1 MYTYM
6 ITEKSDTCCCGHL
19 NKQKVGN
26 HTYMYRCMKR
36 NGDLQRGTFSCSLVL
51 LVLDNVGYMCTVKT
65 LQDTNIVEQ
74 GCL

>member
-1 MYTYM
+1 MYTCM
-6 ITEKSDTCCCGHL
+6 ITEKSDTCCSGHL

-51 LVLDNVGYMCTVKT
+51 LVLDNVGYMCTV
-65 LQDTNIVEQ
+65 
-74 GCL
+74 